1 MKSPYEILGVTEEQ
15 SQQEIEERYKEL
27 KAKYGEQRFAAGE
40 EGFEGAKKLGEV
52 EDAYKAIKFEWEK
65 RRKEETYGSGFEA
78 VEKYVKED
86 LYDDA
91 QEVLNSIKEKNGEWH
106 YHQALVYYKRDW
118 MDDAY
123 THLKEAVKC
132 EPDNAK
138 FKSALDKMK
147 LVIGNPETRPSQLGA
162 DMQRNS
168 TGNCLNNCCN
178 ALCCAECLLLP
189 FSCCGR

>member
-52 EDAYKAIKFEWEK
+52 EDAYKAIKLEWEK

-91 QEVLNSIKEKNGEWH
+91 QEVLNSIKEKTASGIIIKPSYIIKETGWTMRIPTS
-106 YHQALVYYKRDW
+106 KR
-118 MDDAY
+118 
-123 THLKEAVKC
+123 LS
-132 EPDNAK
+132 NANRTMP
-138 FKSALDKMK
+138 SLN
-147 LVIGNPETRPSQLGA
+147 LRSTR
-162 DMQRNS
+162 
-168 TGNCLNNCCN
+168 
-178 ALCCAECLLLP
+178 
-189 FSCCGR
+189 